1 MSSTPKGTV
10 IIGTTEKEAPRMES
24 QTEMDSQPET
34 QAPHSEAPHLE
45 VHQPEAPA
53 PQFLAQVNS
62 PADIKRLS
70 SEQLK
75 TLAQEIRVYLAQTV
89 AKTGGH
95 LAPSLGVVELTL
107 ALHKVY
113 DLPKDKLIWDV
124 GHQGYVHKILTGRR
138 EQLPTIRQHGGL
150 SGFLRIDESPFD
162 LFGAGHAST
171 SISAAMGFAKA
182 RDFRGSKHSVLALI
196 GDGALTGGM
205 ALEGLNNA
213 ADDGTDITIV
223 LNDNE
228 MSIAENVGALA
239 TYLAKLRMEPL
250 YQAGENT
257 AKRMIAGMP
266 VGSRI
271 IKKAAKAA
279 KHTATH
285 FATPAHKGL
294 LFEEM
299 GFTYIGPIDGH
310 NLENLVNVFQH
321 VKRLRG
327 PVLVHVLTV
336 KGKGI
341 PYAEA
346 NSRTYHGLG
355 KFSPDDGK
363 TEAKTAG
370 VSFTD
375 AFVET
380 LNDLAETDDKIV
392 GITAAMPDGTGLNK
406 FAKLHPERFFDVG
419 IAEQHAV
426 VFAAGLAAEGFKPV
440 AAIYSTFLQRAYDP
454 IIHDVALQHLPVRF
468 FLDRGGLVGDDGG
481 THHGVFD
488 LAYLRCVP
496 NLVLMAPKDTEEMRA
511 MTRFALGYDAGPVA
525 VRYPRGGQ
533 DSLTPS
539 GVCPIEMG
547 RAEVLRRGSDTALV
561 ALGAGVKI
569 ALDAADIL
577 ARQGV
582 EATVINARFC
592 KPLDAETILSAAR
605 RCGSVVT
612 IEDGVASGGFGS
624 AVLELLS
631 EHDLTL
637 PTSVIGLPDHFI
649 EHGTVPVLRELA
661 GLTAEDMARKALALM
676 PVRPALSNGKAPALP
691 EKKPAGVR

>member
-1 MSSTPKGTV
+1 
-10 IIGTTEKEAPRMES
+10 MES
-24 QTEMDSQPET
+24 QATPTDSR
-34 QAPHSEAPHLE
+34 L
-45 VHQPEAPA
+45 
-53 PQFLAQVNS
+53 LDGINS
-62 PADIKRLS
+62 PDDLKRLS
-70 SEQLK
+70 PDEMRA
-75 TLAQEIRVYLAQTV
+75 LAQEIRVYLTETV

-113 DLPKDKLIWDV
+113 DIPKDKLIWDV

-150 SGFLRIDESPFD
+150 SGFLRIDESPYD

-182 RDFRGSKHSVLALI
+182 RDFRGSKNSVLALI

-239 TYLAKLRMEPL
+239 SYLAKLRMEPL

-271 IKKAAKAA
+271 MKKAVKAA

-285 FATPAHKGL
+285 FATPAHTGL

-310 NLENLVNVFQH
+310 NLDNLINVFNH
-321 VKRLRG
+321 VKRLKG

-355 KFSPDDGK
+355 KFSPDDGR
-363 TEAKTAG
+363 TEPKAPG
-370 VSFTD
+370 VTYTD

-380 LNDLAETDDKIV
+380 LNDLAETDDKII

-454 IIHDVALQHLPVRF
+454 IIHDVALQRLPVRF
-468 FLDRGGLVGDDGG
+468 FLDRAGLVGDDGG

-496 NLVLMAPKDTEEMRA
+496 NLVVMSPKDTDEMRA
-511 MTRFALGYDAGPVA
+511 MTRFALAYEAGPIA

-533 DSLTPS
+533 DPLTPS
-539 GVCPIEMG
+539 SGAARKIEMG
-547 RAEVLRRGSDTALV
+547 RAEILREGGDVALV

-569 ALDAADIL
+569 ALDAADTL
-577 ARQGV
+577 ADQGV
-582 EATVINARFC
+582 HATVLNARFC
-592 KPLDAETILSAAR
+592 KPLDAETILAAAR

-612 IEDGVASGGFGS
+612 VEDGVTHGGFGS
-624 AVLELLS
+624 AVLELLAAHAVLVPVS
-631 EHDLTL
+631 L
-637 PTSVIGLPDHFI
+637 VGLPDHFI
-649 EHGTVPVLRELA
+649 EHGPIPTLRAGA
-661 GLTAEDMARKALALM
+661 GLTADEVAHRALTQM
-676 PVRPALSNGKAPALP
+676 PPRPASRTSGNGSGKVAT
-691 EKKPAGVR
+691 EKSAEKIPVGARS

>member
-1 MSSTPKGTV
+1 
-10 IIGTTEKEAPRMES
+10 MES
-24 QTEMDSQPET
+24 Q
-34 QAPHSEAPHLE
+34 
-45 VHQPEAPA
+45 PA
-53 PQFLAQVNS
+53 PPDARFLNEINS
-62 PADIKRLS
+62 PDDIKRLS
-70 SEQLK
+70 PDEMHA
-75 TLAQEIRVYLAQTV
+75 LAQEIRIYLTETV

-113 DLPKDKLIWDV
+113 DIPRDKLIWDV

-150 SGFLRIDESPFD
+150 SGFLRIDESPYD
-162 LFGAGHAST
+162 LYGAGHAST

-182 RDFRGSKHSVLALI
+182 RDFRGGKSSVLALI

-239 TYLAKLRMEPL
+239 SYLAKLRMEPL

-257 AKRMIAGMP
+257 AKRVIAGLP

-271 IKKAAKAA
+271 MKKAAVAA

-285 FATPAHKGL
+285 FATPAHTGL

-310 NLENLVNVFQH
+310 NLDNLINVFGH
-321 VKRLRG
+321 VKRLKG

-346 NSRTYHGLG
+346 NARTYHGLG
-355 KFSPDDGK
+355 KFSPDDGR
-363 TEAKTAG
+363 TEPKAPG
-370 VSFTD
+370 VTYTD

-380 LNDLAETDDKIV
+380 LNDLAETDDKII

-454 IIHDVALQHLPVRF
+454 IIHDVALQRLPVRF
-468 FLDRGGLVGDDGG
+468 FLDRAGLVGDDGG

-496 NLVLMAPKDTEEMRA
+496 HLVVMAPKDTDELRA
-511 MTRFALGYDAGPVA
+511 MTRFALAYEAGPVA

-533 DSLTPS
+533 DALAPPAPNN
-539 GVCPIEMG
+539 GGAIQLG
-547 RAEVLRRGSDTALV
+547 RSEVMREGGDVALI

-569 ALDAADIL
+569 ALDAADKL
-577 ARQGV
+577 AASGV
-582 EATVINARFC
+582 HATVVNARFC
-592 KPLDAETILSAAR
+592 KPLDAETILAAAR
-605 RCGSVVT
+605 RCGAVVT
-612 IEDGVASGGFGS
+612 IEDGVTSGGFGS
-624 AVLELLS
+624 AVLELLAANGVPVPA
-631 EHDLTL
+631 TL
-637 PTSVIGLPDHFI
+637 VGLPDDFI
-649 EHGTVPVLRELA
+649 EHGPVPTLRALA
-661 GLTAEDMARKALALM
+661 GLTADEVARKALAQM
-676 PVRPALSNGKAPALP
+676 PSRPMTWTNGSGNGKGALVLDRMPAGALS
-691 EKKPAGVR
+691 

>member
-1 MSSTPKGTV
+1 MPLSPNVNPDHDPTQPDPAQ
-10 IIGTTEKEAPRMES
+10 KEAPLMES
-24 QTEMDSQPET
+24 QPE
-34 QAPHSEAPHLE
+34 HSRIPLLDEI
-45 VHQPEAPA
+45 
-53 PQFLAQVNS
+53 NS
-62 PADIKRLS
+62 PADVKRLT

-75 TLAQEIRVYLAQTV
+75 TLAEEIRAYLTQTV

-113 DLPKDKLIWDV
+113 DIPKDKLIWDV
-124 GHQGYVHKILTGRR
+124 GHQGYVHKIITGRR
-138 EQLPTIRQHGGL
+138 EQLPTIRQHEGL
-150 SGFLRIDESPFD
+150 SGFLRIDESPYD

-182 RDFRGSKHSVLALI
+182 RDFRGAKHSVLALI

-213 ADDGTDITIV
+213 ADDDTDITIV

-266 VGSRI
+266 VGSRLI
-271 IKKAAKAA
+271 NKAAKAA

-321 VKRLRG
+321 VKRLKG

-363 TEAKTAG
+363 TEAKLAG

-454 IIHDVALQHLPVRF
+454 IIHDVALQRLPVRF

-488 LAYLRCVP
+488 LAYLRCIP
-496 NLVLMAPKDTEEMRA
+496 NLVLMAPKDTDEMRA
-511 MTRFALGYDAGPVA
+511 MTRFALAYEAGPIA

-533 DSLTPS
+533 EALSDQAQEVAL
-539 GVCPIEMG
+539 GQ
-547 RAEVLRRGSDTALV
+547 AETLRRGGEVALI

-569 ALDAADIL
+569 ALDAAEIL
-577 ARQGV
+577 AGQGID
-582 EATVINARFC
+582 ATVINARFC
-592 KPLDAETILSAAR
+592 KPLDAETILDAAR
-605 RCGSVVT
+605 HCGSVVT
-612 IEDGVASGGFGS
+612 IEDGVAKGGFGS

-631 EHDLTL
+631 EANVNV
-637 PTSVIGLPDHFI
+637 PTTVIGLPDHFI
-649 EHGTVPVLRELA
+649 EHGPVPVLRGLA
-661 GLTAEDMARKALALM
+661 GLTADSVARKALAQM
-676 PVRPALSNGKAPALP
+676 PGRSGRSNGLAA
-691 EKKPAGVR
+691 ANGIGAY

>member
-1 MSSTPKGTV
+1 
-10 IIGTTEKEAPRMES
+10 MES
-24 QTEMDSQPET
+24 QATPIEKP
-34 QAPHSEAPHLE
+34 L
-45 VHQPEAPA
+45 
-53 PQFLAQVNS
+53 LGGINS
-62 PADIKRLS
+62 PEDVKRLS
-70 SEQLK
+70 PEELRA
-75 TLAQEIRVYLAQTV
+75 LAQEIRVYLAETV
-89 AKTGGH
+89 ARTGGH

-113 DLPKDKLIWDV
+113 DIPKDKLIWDV

-150 SGFLRIDESPFD
+150 SGFLRRDESPYD

-182 RDFRGSKHSVLALI
+182 RDFRGSKSSVLALI
-196 GDGALTGGM
+196 GDGALTGGI

-239 TYLAKLRMEPL
+239 SYLAKLRMEPL
-250 YQAGENT
+250 YQAGENR

-271 IKKAAKAA
+271 MKKAAKAA
-279 KHTATH
+279 KHAATH
-285 FATPAHKGL
+285 FATPAHTGL

-310 NLENLVNVFQH
+310 NLDNLINVFDH
-321 VKRLRG
+321 VKRLKG

-355 KFSPDDGK
+355 KFSPDDGR
-363 TEAKTAG
+363 TEPKAPG
-370 VSFTD
+370 VTYTD

-380 LNDLAETDDKIV
+380 LNDLAETDDKII

-468 FLDRGGLVGDDGG
+468 FLDRAGLVGDDGG

-496 NLVLMAPKDTEEMRA
+496 NLVVLSPKDTDEMRA
-511 MTRFALGYDAGPVA
+511 MTRFALAYEAGPIA

-533 DSLTPS
+533 DALS
-539 GVCPIEMG
+539 GRTEEVTLG
-547 RAEVLRRGSDTALV
+547 RAETLRGGGDVALV

-569 ALDAADIL
+569 ALDAADKL
-577 ARQGV
+577 ADQGV
-582 EATVINARFC
+582 HANVINARFC
-592 KPLDAETILSAAR
+592 KPLDAETILAAAR

-612 IEDGVASGGFGS
+612 IEDGITHGGFGS
-624 AVLELLS
+624 AVLELLAAHGVLVPVS
-631 EHDLTL
+631 L
-637 PTSVIGLPDHFI
+637 VGLPDHFI
-649 EHGTVPVLRELA
+649 EHGPIPALRAQA
-661 GLTAEDMARKALALM
+661 GLTADDIARKALAQR
-676 PVRPALSNGKAPALP
+676 PVRPVSRTNGAGNGKAAGAA
-691 EKKPAGVR
+691 EKAAEKIAEKIPAGARS

>member
-1 MSSTPKGTV
+1 M
-10 IIGTTEKEAPRMES
+10 PRM
-24 QTEMDSQPET
+24 DLPET
-34 QAPHSEAPHLE
+34 ATPPLAPTL
-45 VHQPEAPA
+45 
-53 PQFLAQVNS
+53 LDGINS
-62 PADIKRLS
+62 PADVKKLS
-70 SEQLK
+70 PEQLK
-75 TLAQEIRVYLAQTV
+75 TLAQEIRVYLTQTV

-113 DLPKDKLIWDV
+113 TLPKDKLIWDV
-124 GHQGYVHKILTGRR
+124 GHQSYVHKILTGRR

-150 SGFLRIDESPFD
+150 SGFLRIDESPYD

-182 RDFRGSKHSVLALI
+182 RDFRGAKHSVLALI

-266 VGSRI
+266 VGSGI

-321 VKRLRG
+321 VKRLKG

-363 TEAKTAG
+363 TEAKMAG

-454 IIHDVALQHLPVRF
+454 IIHDVALQRLPVRF

-488 LAYLRCVP
+488 LAYLRCIP
-496 NLVLMAPKDTEEMRA
+496 NLVLMAPKDTDEMRA
-511 MTRFALGYDAGPVA
+511 MTCFALSYDAGPIA

-533 DSLTPS
+533 EALGEQPRA
-539 GVCPIEMG
+539 IELG
-547 RAEVLRRGSDTALV
+547 RAEVLRRGSDTALIG
-561 ALGAGVKI
+561 LGAGVKI

-577 ARQGV
+577 LKSGV

-592 KPLDAETILSAAR
+592 KPLDAETLLQAAR

-612 IEDGVASGGFGS
+612 IEDGVAQGGFGS

-631 EHDLTL
+631 EAKLTV
-637 PTSVIGLPDHFI
+637 PSTVVGLPDHFI
-649 EHGTVPVLRELA
+649 EHGPVPVLRDLA
-661 GLTAEDMARKALALM
+661 GLTAEETARKALAQM
-676 PVRPALSNGKAPALP
+676 PHRPSLNAETVFGKL
-691 EKKPAGVR
+691 PAGVR

>member
-1 MSSTPKGTV
+1 
-10 IIGTTEKEAPRMES
+10 MES
-24 QTEMDSQPET
+24 QATPTERRLLDGI
-34 QAPHSEAPHLE
+34 
-45 VHQPEAPA
+45 
-53 PQFLAQVNS
+53 NS
-62 PADIKRLS
+62 PDDLKRLS
-70 SEQLK
+70 PDEMRA
-75 TLAQEIRVYLAQTV
+75 LAQEIRVYLTETV

-113 DLPKDKLIWDV
+113 DIPKDKLIWDV

-150 SGFLRIDESPFD
+150 SGFLRIDESPYD

-182 RDFRGSKHSVLALI
+182 RDFRGAKNSVLALI

-239 TYLAKLRMEPL
+239 SYLAKLRMEPL

-285 FATPAHKGL
+285 FATPAHTGL

-310 NLENLVNVFQH
+310 NLDNLINVFKH
-321 VKRLRG
+321 VKRLKG

-355 KFSPDDGK
+355 KFSPDDGR
-363 TEAKTAG
+363 TEPKAPG

-380 LNDLAETDDKIV
+380 LNDLAETDDKII

-426 VFAAGLAAEGFKPV
+426 VFAAGLAAEGLKPV

-468 FLDRGGLVGDDGG
+468 FLDRAGLVGDDGG

-496 NLVLMAPKDTEEMRA
+496 NLVLLSPKDTDEMRA
-511 MTRFALGYDAGPVA
+511 MTRFALAYEAGPIA

-533 DSLTPS
+533 DPLPPDVGKTSE
-539 GVCPIEMG
+539 IELG
-547 RAEVLRRGSDTALV
+547 RAETLREGGDVALV

-569 ALDAADIL
+569 ALDAADKL
-577 ARQGV
+577 ADQGV
-582 EATVINARFC
+582 HATVLNARFC
-592 KPLDAETILSAAR
+592 KPLDAETILAAAR

-612 IEDGVASGGFGS
+612 VEDGIAHGGFGS
-624 AVLELLS
+624 AVLELLAANAVLIPVS
-631 EHDLTL
+631 L
-637 PTSVIGLPDHFI
+637 VGLPDHFI
-649 EHGTVPVLRELA
+649 EHGPIPTLRAGA
-661 GLTAEDMARKALALM
+661 GLTADEVAHRALTQMPPRPASRSKGNGNGKGAPEKMPEMMTEKM
-676 PVRPALSNGKAPALP
+676 PVGARS
-691 EKKPAGVR
+691 

>member
-1 MSSTPKGTV
+1 MSESE
-10 IIGTTEKEAPRMES
+10 TTLL
-24 QTEMDSQPET
+24 DGI
-34 QAPHSEAPHLE
+34 
-45 VHQPEAPA
+45 
-53 PQFLAQVNS
+53 NS
-62 PADIKRLS
+62 PADVKRLS
-70 SEQLK
+70 LEQMRV
-75 TLAQEIRVYLAQTV
+75 LAKEIRVFLTQTV

-138 EQLPTIRQHGGL
+138 DRLHTIRQFEGL
-150 SGFLRIDESPFD
+150 SGFLRIDESPYD
-162 LFGAGHAST
+162 LYGAGHAST

-182 RDFRGSKHSVLALI
+182 RDFRGGKSSVLALI
-196 GDGALTGGM
+196 GDGALTGGL
-205 ALEGLNNA
+205 ALEGLLNA
-213 ADDGTDITIV
+213 ADDGTDITVI

-239 TYLAKLRMEPL
+239 TYLSKLRMEPL

-257 AKRMIAGMP
+257 AKRMIAQMP
-266 VGSRI
+266 VGSELM
-271 IKKAAKAA
+271 KKAAKAA

-294 LFEEM
+294 FFEEM

-310 NLENLVNVFQH
+310 DLGNLINVFNH
-321 VKRLRG
+321 VKRLKG

-336 KGKGI
+336 KGKGVS
-341 PYAEA
+341 YAEE

-370 VSFTD
+370 VSYTD

-392 GITAAMPDGTGLNK
+392 GITAAMPDGTGLSK

-426 VFAAGLAAEGFKPV
+426 TFAAGLAAEGFKPV
-440 AAIYSTFLQRAYDP
+440 AAIYSTFLQRAYDI
-454 IIHDVALQHLPVRF
+454 IIHDVALQLLPVKF
-468 FLDRGGLVGDDGG
+468 FLDRAGLVGDDGG

-488 LAYLRCVP
+488 LAYLRCIP
-496 NLVLMAPKDTEEMRA
+496 NMVIMAPRDIEEMRR
-511 MTRFALGYDAGPVA
+511 MTRFALDFEAGPVA

-533 DSLTPS
+533 DALAIPS
-539 GVCPIEMG
+539 PADEITLG
-547 RAEVLRRGSDTALV
+547 RAEVLREGRDV
-561 ALGAGVKI
+561 ALFGIGAGVKI
-569 ALDAADIL
+569 VLDAADLL
-577 ARQGV
+577 AGLGIS
-582 EATVINARFC
+582 ATVINARFC
-592 KPLDAETILSAAR
+592 KPLDEETLVSAAR
-605 RCGSVVT
+605 RCGAVVT
-612 IEDGVASGGFGS
+612 AEDGVARGGFGT
-624 AVLELLS
+624 AVLELLA
-631 EHDLTL
+631 ERNVLV
-637 PTSVIGLPDHFI
+637 PTAIIGLPDHFV
-649 EHGTVPVLRELA
+649 EHGTIPVLREIA
-661 GLTAEDMARKALALM
+661 GLTAAEVARRAQALLPPKASSSYTNGSAKTNMKAELM
-676 PVRPALSNGKAPALP
+676 GDVKVPVG
-691 EKKPAGVR
+691 AGS

>member
-1 MSSTPKGTV
+1 MPSTPQKAATDGTRK
-10 IIGTTEKEAPRMES
+10 KETPC
-24 QTEMDSQPET
+24 MDSQPQPSAVRPIPASET
-34 QAPHSEAPHLE
+34 N
-45 VHQPEAPA
+45 APA
-53 PQFLAQVNS
+53 LLDRINS
-62 PADIKRLS
+62 PADVKQLS
-70 SEQLK
+70 PEQLK
-75 TLAQEIRVYLAQTV
+75 TLAQEIRVYLTQTV

-113 DLPKDKLIWDV
+113 ELPKDKLIWDV

-150 SGFLRIDESPFD
+150 SGFLRIDESSYD

-266 VGSRI
+266 VGSGI

-321 VKRLRG
+321 VKRLKG

-496 NLVLMAPKDTEEMRA
+496 NLVLMAPKDTDEMRA
-511 MTRFALGYDAGPVA
+511 MTRFALAHDAGPIA

-533 DSLTPS
+533 DSLAAGTRS
-539 GVCPIEMG
+539 EPITLG
-547 RAEVLRRGSDTALV
+547 RAETLRRGNDTALV
-561 ALGAGVKI
+561 AIGAGVKI
-569 ALDAADIL
+569 ALDAADLL
-577 ARQGV
+577 AAQGV

-592 KPLDAETILSAAR
+592 KPLDAETILGAAR

-612 IEDGVASGGFGS
+612 AEDGVAQGGFGS
-624 AVLELLS
+624 AVLELLAAS
-631 EHDLTL
+631 GLTV
-637 PTSVIGLPDHFI
+637 PVSVMGLPDHFI
-649 EHGTVPVLRELA
+649 EHGPIPVLREMA
-661 GLTAEDMARKALALM
+661 GLTAEDMARKALAQRPL
-676 PVRPALSNGKAPALP
+676 RPAAPSGMHDAF
-691 EKKPAGVR
+691 EKLPAGVR

>member
-1 MSSTPKGTV
+1 MLPTLN
-10 IIGTTEKEAPRMES
+10 GTTEKELPRM
-24 QTEMDSQPET
+24 DRLPE
-34 QAPHSEAPHLE
+34 
-45 VHQPEAPA
+45 PA
-53 PQFLAQVNS
+53 TKTLLDGINS
-62 PADIKRLS
+62 PADVKTLS
-70 SEQLK
+70 PEQLK
-75 TLAQEIRVYLAQTV
+75 TLAQEIRVYLTQTV

-113 DLPKDKLIWDV
+113 SLPKDKLIWDV

-138 EQLPTIRQHGGL
+138 EQLPTIRQHEGL
-150 SGFLRIDESPFD
+150 SGFLRIDESPYD
-162 LFGAGHAST
+162 LYGAGHAST

-182 RDFRGSKHSVLALI
+182 RDFRGAKHSVLALI

-266 VGSRI
+266 VGSGLM
-271 IKKAAKAA
+271 KKAAKAA

-310 NLENLVNVFQH
+310 NLDNLVDVFQH
-321 VKRLRG
+321 VKRLKG

-363 TEAKTAG
+363 TEAKMAG

-454 IIHDVALQHLPVRF
+454 IIHDVALQRLPVRF

-488 LAYLRCVP
+488 LAYLRCIP
-496 NLVLMAPKDTEEMRA
+496 NLVLMAPKDTDEMRA
-511 MTRFALGYDAGPVA
+511 MTRFALAYDAGPVA

-533 DSLTPS
+533 DALSETTRD
-539 GVCPIEMG
+539 IELG
-547 RAEVLRRGSDTALV
+547 RAEILRRGSDTALIG
-561 ALGAGVKI
+561 LGAGVKI
-569 ALDAADIL
+569 ALDAAEIL
-577 ARQGV
+577 ARSGV

-592 KPLDAETILSAAR
+592 KPLDAETILSAVR

-612 IEDGVASGGFGS
+612 IEDGVAQGGFGS

-631 EHDLTL
+631 DAKL
-637 PTSVIGLPDHFI
+637 PVPSTVIGLPDHFI
-649 EHGTVPVLRELA
+649 EHGPVPVLRGIA
-661 GLTAEDMARKALALM
+661 GLTAEETARKALAQM
-676 PVRPALSNGKAPALP
+676 PHRIAGNGT
-691 EKKPAGVR
+691 ESYSKKLPAGVR

>member
-1 MSSTPKGTV
+1 MAITCHALSFDRITAQK
-10 IIGTTEKEAPRMES
+10 IIAEKETPRM
-24 QTEMDSQPET
+24 DQPDTSAT
-34 QAPHSEAPHLE
+34 QL
-45 VHQPEAPA
+45 
-53 PQFLAQVNS
+53 LDGINS
-62 PADIKRLS
+62 PADLKGLS
-70 SEQLK
+70 SEQLR
-75 TLAQEIRVYLAQTV
+75 TLAQEIRVYLTQTV

-113 DLPKDKLIWDV
+113 TLPKDKLIWDV

-138 EQLPTIRQHGGL
+138 GLLPTIRQHGGL

-182 RDFRGSKHSVLALI
+182 RDFRGANHSVLALI

-266 VGSRI
+266 VGSEI

-321 VKRLRG
+321 VKRLKG

-363 TEAKTAG
+363 TEAKLAG

-454 IIHDVALQHLPVRF
+454 IIHDVALQRLPVRF

-488 LAYLRCVP
+488 LAYLRCIP
-496 NLVLMAPKDTEEMRA
+496 NLVLMAPKDTDEMRA
-511 MTRFALGYDAGPVA
+511 MTRFALDYEAGPIA

-533 DSLTPS
+533 DALGEQPRP
-539 GVCPIEMG
+539 VELG
-547 RAEVLRRGSDTALV
+547 RAEMLRRGGDTALIG
-561 ALGAGVKI
+561 LGAGVKI
-569 ALDAADIL
+569 ALDAADLL
-577 ARQGV
+577 AKQGV

-592 KPLDAETILSAAR
+592 KPLDAEAILSAVR

-631 EHDLTL
+631 EAGLAV
-637 PTSVIGLPDHFI
+637 PAAVIGLPDHFI
-649 EHGTVPVLRELA
+649 EHGPVPTLRDLA
-661 GLTAEDMARKALALM
+661 GLTPEEVARKALTQM
-676 PVRPALSNGKAPALP
+676 PRRPASANGVENAF
-691 EKKPAGVR
+691 EKLPAGVC

>member
-1 MSSTPKGTV
+1 MEKSAPPPGTNV
-10 IIGTTEKEAPRMES
+10 LDTIHS
-24 QTEMDSQPET
+24 PEDLK
-34 QAPHSEAPHLE
+34 SLS
-45 VHQPEAPA
+45 PEA
-53 PQFLAQVNS
+53 LHG
-62 PADIKRLS
+62 
-70 SEQLK
+70 
-75 TLAQEIRVYLAQTV
+75 LAQEIRVYLTETV

-113 DLPKDKLIWDV
+113 DIPKDKLIWDV

-138 EQLPTIRQHGGL
+138 DALPTIRQYGGL
-150 SGFLRIDESPFD
+150 SGFLRIDESPYD
-162 LFGAGHAST
+162 LYGAGHAST

-182 RDFRGSKHSVLALI
+182 RDFRGGKHSVLALI
-196 GDGALTGGM
+196 GDGALTGGL

-213 ADDGTDITIV
+213 ADDGTDITVI

-257 AKRMIAGMP
+257 AKRVIAGLP
-266 VGSRI
+266 VGSRLM
-271 IKKAAKAA
+271 KKAAVAA

-285 FATPAHKGL
+285 FATPAHTGL

-310 NLENLVNVFQH
+310 DLENLIHVFNH
-321 VKRLRG
+321 VKRLKG

-336 KGKGI
+336 KGKGVS
-341 PYAEA
+341 YAEA

-355 KFSPDDGK
+355 RFSPDDGK

-370 VSFTD
+370 VSYTD

-380 LNDLAETDDKIV
+380 LNDLAETDDKII
-392 GITAAMPDGTGLNK
+392 GITAAMPDGTGLSK

-426 VFAAGLAAEGFKPV
+426 VFAAGLAAEGLKPV
-440 AAIYSTFLQRAYDP
+440 CAIYSTFLQRAYDP

-468 FLDRGGLVGDDGG
+468 FLDRAGLVGDDGG

-496 NLVLMAPKDTEEMRA
+496 NLVVMAPKDTEEMRA
-511 MTRFALGYDAGPVA
+511 MTRFALAYEVGPTA
-525 VRYPRGGQ
+525 IRYPRGG
-533 DSLTPS
+533 SLTSAGAGPE
-539 GVCPIEMG
+539 IALG
-547 RAEVLRRGSDTALV
+547 RAETLRDGGDV
-561 ALGAGVKI
+561 ALLGIGAGVEI
-569 ALDAADIL
+569 ALAACDLL
-577 ARQGV
+577 AAQGV
-582 EATVINARFC
+582 HATVINARFC
-592 KPLDAETILSAAR
+592 KPLDAETIVGAAR

-612 IEDGVASGGFGS
+612 VEDGVVQGGFGS
-624 AVLELLS
+624 AVLELLA
-631 EHDLTL
+631 ERGVTV
-637 PTSVIGLPDHFI
+637 PVTVVGLPDHFI
-649 EHGTVPVLRELA
+649 EHGPVPMLRDLA
-661 GLTAEDMARKALALM
+661 GLTAAEVARKALSGM
-676 PVRPALSNGKAPALP
+676 PARPSARAKGNGNGHGKGLT
-691 EKKPAGVR
+691 EKQTVGVGS